1 MSKSRLVGDVVK
13 LDAMLIQGPWNKL
26 GRLQLGSGRGGGGGG
41 CHQTGTKIVTVQ

>member
-26 GRLQLGSGRGGGGGG
+26 GRLQLGSGGGGG
-41 CHQTGTKIVTVQ
+41 CHQTGMKIVTVQ